1 MDSSN
6 IKLYYPLR
14 ISFLILFLILETGF
28 LFSQNQVHYINVS
41 GSQISIFRKQ
51 AKQLGR
57 YRFDDETGLKLKLEN
72 LKSYFIEHGYLE
84 TNVDRTYKVAD
95 TLFAVFHLGRPYVWK
110 NLELVSDKNLASSKL
125 NFGLNQFEEYSFNA
139 GVDKQG
145 VILEYCLNHGYPF
158 AALNLSEIKIS
169 NGEIRGTCNLNLNQ
183 VVVWDSVLIR
193 GNALIHPKFIENYLG
208 MKPGEVYCE
217 EKFEAISSLIDKL
230 EFVSEIKPAE
240 LEFCDEKAKVYHYL
254 KKQSA
259 NRFDGI
265 AGFQNNKKTD
275 KFELT
280 GEVNLALVNS
290 FHRGERIHLNWRKL
304 EESSQYLKIAFEYPY
319 IFNSNLGAD
328 FAFQLLKQD
337 SSYVNANLRLGL
349 NFQQGGNSHLEL
361 YYQSKASRLISTK
374 QFVGL
379 TVLPDFADSKSNF
392 LGFQYTYEKLDRY
405 YNPLRGWKL
414 IFDVAGGQN
423 RIRKNRNISDELYK
437 DMELNTRIL
446 ETSLSLSN
454 YIPLGAKFVYHWQA
468 MGAWMERKNY
478 FENDLFRLGGLK
490 SIRGFNEDAF
500 RASKYAI
507 AKQEIR
513 FVPSRNT
520 SVYLFCDYAWYEREV
535 QNEIF
540 SDRPIGYGF
549 GFNFS
554 AGSGV
559 FSLNYALGKQDGQS
573 VDFKSAKIHF
583 GFISKF

>member
-6 IKLYYPLR
+6 FKFYYFLR
-14 ISFLILFLILETGF
+14 ISFLILFLILEIGV
-28 LFSQNQVHYINVS
+28 LFSQNQAHYIHVS
-41 GSQISIFRKQ
+41 GSQLSIFKKQ
-51 AKQLGR
+51 AKQLAR
-57 YRFDDETGLKLKLEN
+57 YRFDDEIVLKLKLEN
-72 LKSYFIEHGYLE
+72 LKSYFIKHGYLE
-84 TNVDRTYKVAD
+84 TNVDRSYKVAD
-95 TLFAVFHLGRPYVWK
+95 TLFAVFHLGKSYVWK
-110 NLELVSDKNLASSKL
+110 DLKLISDKNFAYEGIDFDLDELQS
-125 NFGLNQFEEYSFNA
+125 YSINA
-139 GVDKQG
+139 GMKKQI
-145 VILEYCLNHGYPF
+145 VILDYCLDHGYPF
-158 AALNLSEIKIS
+158 ATLNLSEIKIDD
-169 NGEIRGTCNLNLNQ
+169 GEISGICNLNLHQ
-183 VVVWDSVLIR
+183 AVVWDSMLIR
-193 GNALIHPKFIENYLG
+193 GNVLIHPKFIENYLDI
-208 MKPGEVYCE
+208 KPGEAYSE
-217 EKFEAISSLIDKL
+217 EKFEAISGLIDKL

-240 LEFCDEKAKVYHYL
+240 LEFFDETAKVYQYL
-254 KKQSA
+254 KKQPA

-265 AGFQNNKKTD
+265 VGFQKNNKTD

-290 FHRGERIHLNWRKL
+290 FRRGERIHFNWRKL
-304 EESSQYLKIAFEYPY
+304 DESSQHLKIAFEYPY
-319 IFNSNLGAD
+319 IFNSNFGTD
-328 FAFQLLKQD
+328 FGFQLLKQD
-337 SSYVNANLRLGL
+337 SSYVNTNLRLGL
-349 NFQQGGNSHLEL
+349 NFQQGANSCLKL
-361 YYQSKASRLISTK
+361 YYQSKASKLISTK

-392 LGFQYTYEKLDRY
+392 LGFEYDYERFDRQ

-437 DMELNTRIL
+437 DIELNTRIL

-454 YIPLGAKFVYHWQA
+454 YIPLVSKFVYHWQL

-500 RASKYAI
+500 RASKFAI

-520 SVYLFCDYAWYEREV
+520 SIYLFCDYAWYEREIQSKIV
-535 QNEIF
+535 

-554 AGSGV
+554 TGSGM
-559 FSLNYALGKQDGQS
+559 FSLNYALGRQDGQS